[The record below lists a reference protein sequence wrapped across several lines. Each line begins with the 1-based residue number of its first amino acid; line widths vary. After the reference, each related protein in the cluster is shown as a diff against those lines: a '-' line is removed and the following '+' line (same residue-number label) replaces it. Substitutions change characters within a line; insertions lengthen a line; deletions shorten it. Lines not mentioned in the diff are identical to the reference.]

1 MFADGGLERGRGC
14 EGEDEFDIETRG
26 DDEGVDAGVSFGVDG
41 GEVLY
46 TEGGG
51 GSGCETRRKKPSL
64 APITNGVTCA
74 ARSAAERRVVWTCQK
89 LVAG

>member
-1 MFADGGLERGRGC
+1 MALSEERSSSSESVDEIDGNAAWCCSDRAALMFADGGLDRGRGC

-26 DDEGVDAGVSFGVDG
+26 DDEGVDAGVNFGVDG

-51 GSGCETRRKKPSL
+51 GSGCKEKNHR
-64 APITNGVTCA
+64 
-74 ARSAAERRVVWTCQK
+74 
-89 LVAG
+89 